1 MNTLKYKSALCEDL
15 ESQLAKVIEKNTQL
29 TIANNDLQK
38 KVVELQDVSEEC
50 ATLKSTLE
58 KVETECTHAKS
69 EVNNLNGKV
78 RNLESVLAEMHKA
91 AENRREIERQHKEAL
106 ESLKRKQEEV
116 ESVATKKQAEMIDQ
130 LKLKIAELES
140 DRQAQNER
148 HQELIL
154 EMAELKKYGGPESI
168 ASDNPCENL
177 EIDQIMAKLEQD
189 NKFLEDLEKQRKT
202 KATNSSESSSS
213 NNQSPTSLPRTSS
226 AITDS
231 GFLSQSSLSSP
242 GSRLLQTASNGS
254 LNKIPGVTGA
264 DKINLLNGGSYK
276 GSLGKVHPPTK
287 TLETFIEKDGSIE
300 VPGKGW
306 CFVYIARYSYDPFQ
320 HSPNDSPEAE
330 LQVNAGDYILV
341 WGDVDEDGFFDG
353 EILDGRRGLVPSNF
367 VEKLE
372 GEELFDFHQQVVLG
386 LGDCDD
392 SVCTSIPQDL
402 DFMSSDEMDDNSKPV
417 RTKKFSVPSEPVA
430 KNSTLQK
437 SQPLLPQYAS
447 CTDLDMTEDE
457 DGAEIIKGIPS
468 PRLLTFEPQQN
479 RSVVIGWS
487 PPEVKSN
494 LINAYQVIIDSSL
507 HATVKPNDLKATVNN
522 LDLSY
527 IHRISVKSVCSSNNK
542 TSNEAGCT
550 MVIGKD
556 APLRPTSVKA
566 TQVTSTSVT
575 LSWIP
580 SNTNFMHAIIVNNC
594 EVKTVKQGVYKHSL
608 AGLSPNTTYK
618 LKVRAKNLK
627 AASYLGDNFHSLSSG
642 VLEVTTKPKGLPEPP
657 LDLQVTKGPQEGTLT
672 VSWLPVTINPSGTSN
687 GAPVLGYNIYA
698 DGQKVSEVNSG
709 TADQAV
715 IEVEPSAST
724 ITMRTKTSEDDL
736 SQESELCK
744 IPISVKATLM
754 KMKVQQIEEEEEEM
768 IKQPR
773 EVLINYS
780 GYPELDSDIGPSEL
794 SDIAEEPEEGLTSEE
809 GSSRGST
816 PKVVTTSTNN
826 HPSSNNSSS
835 LSLTRWSNS
844 SLYTSSASQKSTT
857 VTTTTTSSAIIPSV
871 TTTKVHINGS
881 TTSIASS
888 SNGSSN
894 NVSKPQQPNNTA
906 VVTKVKIRIF
916 VALFDYDPP
925 TMSPNPD
932 ACDEELPFRE
942 GQLLKVY
949 GEKDADGFYWGEANG
964 LKGYVPCNMVS
975 EVQVDDEKVAEE
987 LFKEQSSNNVNG
999 QSSKV
1004 KVTTSSNSSLVDE
1017 RWGDIY
1023 EDMPAK
1029 RKLALY
1035 DYDPVELSPNVD
1047 AEVELSFRAGDII
1060 LVCKYSLAQSVFEP
1074 SSKLCLETNLFF
1086 QFLCH
1091 FVALFMVG

>member
-58 KVETECTHAKS
+58 KVESECTNAKT
-69 EVNNLNGKV
+69 EVSNLNGKV

-154 EMAELKKYGGPESI
+154 EMAELKKYGPESI

-202 KATNSSESSSS
+202 KANSETSSSS

-276 GSLGKVHPPTK
+276 GSLGKVVPPTK
-287 TLETFIEKDGSIE
+287 PMETFIEKDGSIE

-392 SVCTSIPQDL
+392 SICTSIPQDL
-402 DFMSSDEMDDNSKPV
+402 DFMSSDEMDDKPV
-417 RTKKFSVPSEPVA
+417 SSRKNKSEPPVQSSA
-430 KNSTLQK
+430 LQK
-437 SQPLLPQYAS
+437 TPLLPQYAS

-457 DGAEIIKGIPS
+457 DGSDFIKGIPS

-487 PPEVKSN
+487 PPEIKPN
-494 LINAYQVIIDSSL
+494 LISAYQVIIDSSL
-507 HATVKPNDLKATVNN
+507 HATVKPTDLKATVNN

-527 IHRISVKSVCSSNNK
+527 IHRISVKAVSNNK

-566 TQVTSTSVT
+566 TRVTSTSVT

-594 EVKTVKQGVYKHSL
+594 EVKTVKQGVFKHSL

-657 LDLQVTKGPQEGTLT
+657 LDLQVTKGPTEGTLT

-687 GAPVLGYNIYA
+687 GAPVLGYIIYA
-698 DGQKVSEVNSG
+698 DGNKVSEVNSG
-709 TADQAV
+709 TADSAV
-715 IEVEPSAST
+715 IEAEPSAST
-724 ITMRTKTSEDDL
+724 ITMRTKTSDEDL

-754 KMKVQQIEEEEEEM
+754 KIKAQPEADEEEM
-768 IKQPR
+768 MKSQPR

-816 PKVVTTSTNN
+816 PKVVTSSTNN
-826 HPSSNNSSS
+826 SS

-844 SLYTSSASQKSTT
+844 SLYATSSQKSTS
-857 VTTTTTSSAIIPSV
+857 VTSV

-888 SNGSSN
+888 NG
-894 NVSKPQQPNNTA
+894 KPQITPITTTNNTA
-906 VVTKVKIRIF
+906 VVVAKVKIRIF

-949 GEKDADGFYWGEANG
+949 GEKDADGFYWGEASG

-987 LFKEQSSNNVNG
+987 LFKEQSTVGN
-999 QSSKV
+999 KV

-1035 DYDPVELSPNVD
+1035 DYDPGELSPNVD

-1060 LVCKYSLAQSVFEP
+1060 LVCKFP
-1074 SSKLCLETNLFF
+1074 
-1086 QFLCH
+1086 
-1091 FVALFMVG
+1091 FVAFD

>member
-1 MNTLKYKSALCEDL
+1 MILCRELMNTLKYKSALCEDL

-50 ATLKSTLE
+50 ATLKTTLE
-58 KVETECTHAKS
+58 KVETECTNAKS
-69 EVNNLNGKV
+69 QVNNLNGKV
-78 RNLESVLAEMHKA
+78 RNLESVLDEMHKA

-116 ESVATKKQAEMIDQ
+116 ESVATKKQSEKIEQ

-202 KATNSSESSSS
+202 KAGGTNTSSESSSS

-276 GSLGKVHPPTK
+276 GSLGKVGQPVK

-320 HSPNDSPEAE
+320 HSPNESPEAE

-402 DFMSSDEMDDNSKPV
+402 DFMSSDEMDAPDDTKKPK
-417 RTKKFSVPSEPVA
+417 KKFSLPEPST
-430 KNSTLQK
+430 STLQK

-457 DGAEIIKGIPS
+457 DGAEMVIKGIPC

-487 PPEVKSN
+487 PPDVKSN

-507 HATVKPNDLKATVNN
+507 HATVKATDLKATVNN

-527 IHRISVKSVCSSNNK
+527 IHRISVKGVSSNNK

-566 TQVTSTSVT
+566 TQV
-575 LSWIP
+575 L
-580 SNTNFMHAIIVNNC
+580 
-594 EVKTVKQGVYKHSL
+594 Y
-608 AGLSPNTTYK
+608 
-618 LKVRAKNLK
+618 
-627 AASYLGDNFHSLSSG
+627 
-642 VLEVTTKPKGLPEPP
+642 KPK
-657 LDLQVTKGPQEGTLT
+657 
-672 VSWLPVTINPSGTSN
+672 
-687 GAPVLGYNIYA
+687 
-698 DGQKVSEVNSG
+698 NSLFR
-709 TADQAV
+709 
-715 IEVEPSAST
+715 SFH
-724 ITMRTKTSEDDL
+724 R
-736 SQESELCK
+736 
-744 IPISVKATLM
+744 
-754 KMKVQQIEEEEEEM
+754 
-768 IKQPR
+768 
-773 EVLINYS
+773 
-780 GYPELDSDIGPSEL
+780 
-794 SDIAEEPEEGLTSEE
+794 
-809 GSSRGST
+809 
-816 PKVVTTSTNN
+816 
-826 HPSSNNSSS
+826 
-835 LSLTRWSNS
+835 
-844 SLYTSSASQKSTT
+844 
-857 VTTTTTSSAIIPSV
+857 
-871 TTTKVHINGS
+871 
-881 TTSIASS
+881 
-888 SNGSSN
+888 
-894 NVSKPQQPNNTA
+894 
-906 VVTKVKIRIF
+906 F
-916 VALFDYDPP
+916 V
-925 TMSPNPD
+925 
-932 ACDEELPFRE
+932 
-942 GQLLKVY
+942 
-949 GEKDADGFYWGEANG
+949 GEN
-964 LKGYVPCNMVS
+964 
-975 EVQVDDEKVAEE
+975 
-987 LFKEQSSNNVNG
+987 
-999 QSSKV
+999 
-1004 KVTTSSNSSLVDE
+1004 
-1017 RWGDIY
+1017 
-1023 EDMPAK
+1023 
-1029 RKLALY
+1029 
-1035 DYDPVELSPNVD
+1035 
-1047 AEVELSFRAGDII
+1047 
-1060 LVCKYSLAQSVFEP
+1060 
-1074 SSKLCLETNLFF
+1074 
-1086 QFLCH
+1086 
-1091 FVALFMVG
+1091 